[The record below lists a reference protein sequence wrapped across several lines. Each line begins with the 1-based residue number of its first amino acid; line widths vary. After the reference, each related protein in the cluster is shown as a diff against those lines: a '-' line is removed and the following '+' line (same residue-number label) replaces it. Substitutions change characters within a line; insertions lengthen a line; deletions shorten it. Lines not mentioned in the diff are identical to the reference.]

1 MPVPA
6 GVSAASFDEAIAD
19 FAAALGEGSV
29 VTDRES
35 LLEFRDPYTYRESDE
50 FDASAMVMPR
60 STEQVRAVVRIAG
73 EHGLPLWTFSQ
84 GRNNTYGGPA
94 PRLRGAV
101 LVNLREMNRVLEF
114 NEELAY
120 AVVEPGVRWFDI
132 YDACVAHGGTLWPS
146 IPDLGWGSVVGNSL
160 DYGVG
165 YMPHGDHAS
174 HICGMEVVLADGS
187 LLRTGLGAI
196 EDGPAWHVYPHSF
209 GPSVEGLFK
218 QSSLGIVTRAGV
230 WLQPR
235 PEAYASCWVR
245 ASGYGGLAAI
255 VDGLRELMLH
265 RVIQNHPMITRGLEW
280 DERGVGHMDAS
291 SDVWHARFALY
302 GTRAMVDAGY
312 AAASGRLRAISGS
325 QVGRVDFDPAD
336 DNAPR
341 NHDER
346 VQRGIPDMD
355 FLDPDML
362 PYRENTG
369 HLDFSPVCRALG
381 HEVAEL
387 EQLVKAQYH
396 KAGHVHVGGIAL
408 NPRSALCI
416 STTFFDVT
424 NQAQTEQVYA
434 AYAEMVREVARHGY
448 IPYRTNLQNMDL
460 VADQLSYGGHA
471 LRRLNEAIKDALDPD
486 GVLAP
491 GKQGIWPASHRRTQP
506 PA

>member
-1 MPVPA
+1 MPVPT
-6 GVSAASFDEAIAD
+6 GVSTESLDAAIVD
-19 FAAALGEGSV
+19 FVDVLGAHAV
-29 VTDRES
+29 VTDREA

-50 FDASAMVMPR
+50 FDASAMVMP
-60 STEQVRAVVRIAG
+60 TCTDEVQAVVRIAAQ
-73 EHGLPLWTFSQ
+73 HGIPLWTFSQ

-101 LVNLREMNRVLEF
+101 LVNLRTMNRILEF
-114 NEELAY
+114 DEELAY

-132 YDACVAHGGTLWPS
+132 YDACVAHGGSLWPS

-174 HICGMEVVLADGS
+174 HICGMEVVLADGT
-187 LLRTGLGAI
+187 LLRTGFGAV
-196 EDGPAWHVYPHSF
+196 EGGPAWHVYPHSF

-218 QSSLGIVTRAGV
+218 QSGLGIVTRVGV

-235 PEAYASCWVR
+235 PEAYASCSVR
-245 ASGYGGLAAI
+245 ASGYDGLAAV
-255 VDGLRELMLH
+255 VDGLRDLMLQ
-265 RVIQNHPMITRGLEW
+265 RVVQNHPMITRGLEW
-280 DERGVGHMDAS
+280 DENGVGHLDPT
-291 SDVWHARFALY
+291 SDVWYARFALY
-302 GTRAMVDAGY
+302 GTDAMVDAAY
-312 AAASGRLRAISGS
+312 AAARARLSAIPGAE
-325 QVGRVDFDPAD
+325 VGRVDFDPRND
-336 DNAPR
+336 DAPR

-355 FLDPDML
+355 FLKPDML

-381 HEVAEL
+381 REVVEV
-387 EQLVKAQYH
+387 EQLVKAQYE
-396 KAGHVHVGGIAL
+396 KAGHIHVGGIAL

-424 NQAQTEQVYA
+424 DEEQTERVYA

-460 VADQLSYGGHA
+460 VADQLSFGDHA
-471 LRRLNEAIKDALDPD
+471 LRRFNEAIKDALDPK

-491 GKQGIWPASHRRTQP
+491 GKQGIWPAGLRRR
-506 PA
+506 